1 MSEQK
6 DNKVRC
12 LICKKEIKADNF
24 AEHAIDKHEDD
35 VLNLLSED
43 DIIKG
48 LSEWVETNDSA
59 F

>member
-1 MSEQK
+1 MNKQQ
-6 DNKVRC
+6 DDKVRC
-12 LICKKEIKADNF
+12 LICKKEMKADNF

-35 VLNLLSED
+35 VLNLLRDD

-48 LSEWVETNDSA
+48 LSEWVETTDKL